1 MTPQAQADIRHK
13 NTATSRLLLVE
24 DDVKLARTVERGLV
38 AEGYAVDLA
47 HSGDEAVA
55 AAKERDY
62 DAVILDVLLPGVDGH
77 EVCRTLRG
85 RDPWLPILML
95 TALDA
100 VEDRIR
106 GLDTGADDY
115 LVKPFDFG
123 ELVARV
129 RALIRRGPAERP
141 TPLAVGELHADP
153 ISRVVTWGSQGV
165 ELSPREYELLEFMLR
180 RPDQVIS
187 RTQLLEHVWSSDYEG
202 SPNIVDV
209 YIGYLRKKLEQPEQ
223 PPLIRTVRGAG
234 FVLSVGASDEED
246 GAGE

>member
-1 MTPQAQADIRHK
+1 MSPPAQAEIRHK
-13 NTATSRLLLVE
+13 KEAGSRLLLVE
-24 DDVKLARTVERGLV
+24 DDVKLARTVKRGLEG
-38 AEGYAVDLA
+38 EGYVVDLA
-47 HSGDEAVA
+47 LTGDEALTSA
-55 AAKERDY
+55 EARDY
-62 DAVILDVLLPGVDGH
+62 DAVVLDVLLPGVDGH

-129 RALIRRGPAERP
+129 RALIRRGPSERP
-141 TPLAVGELHADP
+141 SPLAVGELHADP
-153 ISRVVTWGSQGV
+153 LSRVVTWGSASV

-180 RPDQVIS
+180 RPDQVIT
-187 RTQLLEHVWSSDYEG
+187 RAQLLEHVWSAEYDG

-209 YIGYLRKKLEQPEQ
+209 YIGYLRKKLEQPGV
-223 PPLIRTVRGAG
+223 PLIRTVRGEG
-234 FVLSVGASDEED
+234 FVLSVDA
-246 GAGE
+246 AGEGGGP